1 MSYTQPR
8 QYCAIEGRKP
18 DGILVKL
25 ALAGDQSAFDCLVNR
40 YRNVL
45 ASYIGSFFK
54 DSEQVFDVLQQ
65 VFLQLY
71 LSLPVLLTDVSLHG
85 WLFQVARNRCLD
97 ELRRVRRQ
105 AASPFSALER
115 EYGEE
120 EQSMVEAI
128 PDPGPQPE
136 EVVEMSERYGSLH
149 QAIAALP
156 PKFRSIVLLHCFR
169 QLTFTEIGQKLHMPA
184 STAKTYFYRSLP
196 HLRKALVAD
205 AHRENALVCMIL
217 KDKRA

>member
-1 MSYTQPR
+1 MSYIQPR

-71 LSLPVLLTDVSLHG
+71 LSLPILLTDVSLHG

-105 AASPFSALER
+105 AATPFSALET
-115 EYGEE
+115 EDGEE

-128 PDPGPQPE
+128 PDSDPLPE

-149 QAIAALP
+149 QAIAELP
-156 PKFRSIVLLHCFR
+156 PKFHSIVLLHCFR
-169 QLTFTEIGQKLHMPA
+169 QLNFTEIGQKLHMPA
-184 STAKTYFYRSLP
+184 STAKTYYYRSLP
-196 HLRKALVAD
+196 HLRKALAAD
-205 AHRENALVCMIL
+205 AHRENALVQRFRL
-217 KDKRA
+217 

>member
-1 MSYTQPR
+1 MSYTQPQ
-8 QYCAIEGRKP
+8 QYCALEERTP
-18 DGILVKL
+18 DGTLVKL

-40 YRNVL
+40 YRTVL

-71 LSLPVLLTDVSLHG
+71 LSLPFLLTDVPLRS

-97 ELRRVRRQ
+97 ELRRVCRQ
-105 AASPFSALER
+105 ATTPFSALER
-115 EYGEE
+115 EDGEE
-120 EQSMVEAI
+120 ELSMVEVI
-128 PDPGPQPE
+128 PDPGPLPE
-136 EVVEMSERYGSLH
+136 EVAEMSDLYGSLH
-149 QAIAALP
+149 QAITALP

-184 STAKTYFYRSLP
+184 STAKTYYYRSLP
-196 HLRKALVAD
+196 HLRKALAAD
-205 AHRENALVCMIL
+205 AHRENALGCMIL
-217 KDKRA
+217 QDKRA

>member
-71 LSLPVLLTDVSLHG
+71 LSLPILLTDVSLHG

-105 AASPFSALER
+105 ATAPFSSLER

-120 EQSMVEAI
+120 EQSIVEAI
-128 PDPGPQPE
+128 PDPDPLPE

-149 QAIAALP
+149 QAITALP

-184 STAKTYFYRSLP
+184 STAKTYYYRSLP
-196 HLRKALVAD
+196 HLRKALAAD
-205 AHRENALVCMIL
+205 AHRENALVQRFRL
-217 KDKRA
+217 